1 MAEKEY
7 DSVRRYVDMWAM
19 PGMHPSN
26 VEFLQKLKTADTNH
40 FNTHMDC
47 VGSVSELNNESGD
60 WEKTHLVGVRTDIWK
75 PDDEELESAVCAMK
89 SRRRKELKKGIKR
102 SGRLNQKQS
111 DRLEEAMADDE
122 VMNLK
127 CDEIETRRLVL
138 KLFKTTS
145 SRTRW
150 VGTIEEVTATEVH
163 NSIGSKRTLITMAV
177 NMPRTS
183 FVTYVQQNHRTFR
196 IPAVYTFA
204 FYDQEQLWNAMIKRQ
219 WLSVGADF
227 DLEVNGET
235 IGEVDGRLL
244 SFGYDSYV
252 EIDPHPLAE
261 NTQFVDLL
269 TMFASTVGYHR
280 AMRRS
285 IKKRVDAA
293 LCGDTHC
300 NIVHDEELRLRHNGR
315 AAA

>member
-1 MAEKEY
+1 MATDEY

-40 FNTHMDC
+40 FTTHMDC
-47 VGSVSELNNESGD
+47 VGTVSELDQDTGD
-60 WEKTHLVGVRTDIWK
+60 WEKTHLVGVRTDVWK
-75 PDDEELESAVCAMK
+75 PDDEELDCALCAMQDK
-89 SRRRKELKKGIKR
+89 RRKELKQGIRKN
-102 SGRLNQKQS
+102 GRLSQKEKT
-111 DRLEEAMADDE
+111 RLEDQLADDQI
-122 VMNLK
+122 MQLK

-138 KLFKTTS
+138 KLFKTTGT
-145 SRTRW
+145 RVRW
-150 VGTIEEVTATEVH
+150 VGTIEEVTAMEVQ
-163 NSIGSKRTLITMAV
+163 NSMGSNRTLITMAV

-196 IPAVYTFA
+196 IPAIYTTG
-204 FYDQEQLWNAMIKRQ
+204 FYDQEQMWNVMIKRQ
-219 WLSVGADF
+219 WFSIGADF
-227 DLEVNGET
+227 DVEVNGET
-235 IGEVDGRLL
+235 IGEIDGRLF

-252 EIDPHPLAE
+252 EVDEHPLAE

-269 TMFASTVGYHR
+269 TLFATSVGYHK

-285 IKKRVDAA
+285 IKKRTEAA
-293 LCGDTHC
+293 CCGEGHR
-300 NIVHDEELRLRHNGR
+300 NILHDEELRLRHNGR